1 MMLHTND
8 YLEYYLTLVG
18 WIINSGVWN
27 MIEDSG
33 LVAAPF
39 AAIII
44 SEWLKAR
51 AEGADEGNKGV
62 LSLARVENRFYT
74 AILVIIVCCMPL
86 VTVSIDTLQFDRSRS
101 EQCQYSVPNPAD
113 TGWNTSFSTLNGK
126 SAVVPVWWLFVHAMS
141 KAATAASI
149 AAIPCGVDLQQ
160 VRMDVNR
167 ARINDPLLAQE
178 VADFTNDC
186 YALARSRLFMT
197 QPTLNKEQLNDVNW
211 IGSRFFLQTP
221 GYYDDG
227 FSGFRSHSPRTRW
240 PYDATRDAA
249 LPQTTGGG
257 GFPTCTQ
264 WWSDASIGLRA
275 RLLEQVS
282 PDLLSKL
289 AQWAKFMT
297 PNEVND
303 SVIRDLV
310 SPRKQKLT
318 QGQVYTDYG
327 GQVGGSVA
335 NDVTRLTATVGQA
348 FGSVAMYPAMDSV
361 RQAAPMAMAFLKMAL
376 IICIPVVLVFGMF
389 DMKVVMTITF
399 AEFALTFVDF
409 WFQLARW
416 VDSTILDALYGNG
429 IGSDVPHSNFDP
441 VFGASN
447 AQGDLLLDFVIGAM
461 FIALPSFWVV
471 ALGWTGMK
479 LGSLMNGLS
488 TATTKAEE
496 AGGKGAGNAISVIK
510 GKL

>member
-1 MMLHTND
+1 M
-8 YLEYYLTLVG
+8 
-18 WIINSGVWN
+18 
-27 MIEDSG
+27 
-33 LVAAPF
+33 
-39 AAIII
+39 
-44 SEWLKAR
+44 
-51 AEGADEGNKGV
+51 
-62 LSLARVENRFYT
+62 
-74 AILVIIVCCMPL
+74 
-86 VTVSIDTLQFDRSRS
+86 
-101 EQCQYSVPNPAD
+101 
-113 TGWNTSFSTLNGK
+113 
-126 SAVVPVWWLFVHAMS
+126 HAMS

-186 YALARSRLFMT
+186 YARARAKLFMT
-197 QPTLNKEQLNDVNW
+197 QPTLSKDQLNDVNW

-221 GYYDDG
+221 RYYDDG
-227 FSGFRSHSPRTRW
+227 FSGFRSHTPRTKW
-240 PYDATRDAA
+240 PYDTTRDAG

-264 WWSDASIGLRA
+264 WWSDSSIGLRA

-335 NDVTRLTATVGQA
+335 NDLTRLTATAGQA
-348 FGSVAMYPAMDSV
+348 LGSLAMYPAMDSV
-361 RQAAPMAMAFLKMAL
+361 RQAAPMVMAFLKMAL
-376 IICIPVVLVFGMF
+376 IICMPFVLVLGTF
-389 DMKVVMTITF
+389 DLKVVMTVTF
-399 AEFALTFVDF
+399 AEFALIFVDF

-429 IGSDVPHSNFDP
+429 LGSDVPHSNFDP

-447 AQGDLLLDFVIGAM
+447 GQGDLLLDFVMGTM
-461 FIALPSFWVV
+461 FIVLPGFWITSLSW
-471 ALGWTGMK
+471 AGLRLGNIMQ
-479 LGSLMNGLS
+479 GLADG
-488 TATTKAEE
+488 TAEAKKAG
-496 AGGKGAGNAISVIK
+496 ARGGAEVEKRLKAKG
-510 GKL
+510 

>member
-1 MMLHTND
+1 
-8 YLEYYLTLVG
+8 
-18 WIINSGVWN
+18 
-27 MIEDSG
+27 
-33 LVAAPF
+33 
-39 AAIII
+39 
-44 SEWLKAR
+44 
-51 AEGADEGNKGV
+51 
-62 LSLARVENRFYT
+62 
-74 AILVIIVCCMPL
+74 
-86 VTVSIDTLQFDRSRS
+86 
-101 EQCQYSVPNPAD
+101 
-113 TGWNTSFSTLNGK
+113 
-126 SAVVPVWWLFVHAMS
+126 
-141 KAATAASI
+141 
-149 AAIPCGVDLQQ
+149 
-160 VRMDVNR
+160 
-167 ARINDPLLAQE
+167 
-178 VADFTNDC
+178 
-186 YALARSRLFMT
+186 
-197 QPTLNKEQLNDVNW
+197 NDVNW

-240 PYDATRDAA
+240 PYDATRDAG

-297 PNEVND
+297 QTEVND

-335 NDVTRLTATVGQA
+335 NDLTRLTATAGQA
-348 FGSVAMYPAMDSV
+348 LGSLAMYPAMDSV
-361 RQAAPMAMAFLKMAL
+361 RQAAPMVMAFLKMAL
-376 IICIPVVLVFGMF
+376 IICMPFVLVLGTF
-389 DMKVVMTITF
+389 DLKVVMTVTF
-399 AEFALTFVDF
+399 AEFALIFVDF

-429 IGSDVPHSNFDP
+429 LGSDVPHSNFDP

-447 AQGDLLLDFVIGAM
+447 GQGDLLLDFVMGTM
-461 FIALPSFWVV
+461 FIVLPGFWITSLSW
-471 ALGWTGMK
+471 AGLRLGNIMQ
-479 LGSLMNGLS
+479 GLADG
-488 TATTKAEE
+488 TAEAKKAG
-496 AGGKGAGNAISVIK
+496 ARGGAEVEKRLKAKG
-510 GKL
+510 

>member
-1 MMLHTND
+1 
-8 YLEYYLTLVG
+8 
-18 WIINSGVWN
+18 
-27 MIEDSG
+27 
-33 LVAAPF
+33 
-39 AAIII
+39 
-44 SEWLKAR
+44 
-51 AEGADEGNKGV
+51 
-62 LSLARVENRFYT
+62 
-74 AILVIIVCCMPL
+74 
-86 VTVSIDTLQFDRSRS
+86 
-101 EQCQYSVPNPAD
+101 
-113 TGWNTSFSTLNGK
+113 
-126 SAVVPVWWLFVHAMS
+126 
-141 KAATAASI
+141 
-149 AAIPCGVDLQQ
+149 
-160 VRMDVNR
+160 
-167 ARINDPLLAQE
+167 
-178 VADFTNDC
+178 ADFTNDC

-197 QPTLNKEQLNDVNW
+197 QPTLTKEQLNDVNW

-327 GQVGGSVA
+327 GQVGGSVM
-335 NDVTRLTATVGQA
+335 NDFTRLTATVGQA
-348 FGSVAMYPAMDSV
+348 AGSLAMYPAMDSV
-361 RQAAPMAMAFLKMAL
+361 RQAAPMVMAFLKMAL
-376 IICIPVVLVFGMF
+376 IICIPFVLVFGMF
-389 DMKVVMTITF
+389 DLKVVMTITF
-399 AEFALTFVDF
+399 AEFALIFVDF

-461 FIALPSFWVV
+461 FIVLPSFWVV

-488 TATTKAEE
+488 EGTKSAQAAGAKGAEE
-496 AGGKGAGNAISVIK
+496 IRNHMKQRK
-510 GKL
+510 